1 VGRHLHPVRCAVYP
15 WIATATQ
22 GETASITVKVRGSN
36 GNRWVTGN
44 GGGGKGCGAV
54 AGVGAVRVAA
64 SRGEGEADLRNV
76 SLELRKCQ
84 FRTEKCQFY
93 GGVAGGGGLEERRGT
108 GGQPPPVR
116 YAVYPWICRRE

>member
-54 AGVGAVRVAA
+54 AGAVRVAA